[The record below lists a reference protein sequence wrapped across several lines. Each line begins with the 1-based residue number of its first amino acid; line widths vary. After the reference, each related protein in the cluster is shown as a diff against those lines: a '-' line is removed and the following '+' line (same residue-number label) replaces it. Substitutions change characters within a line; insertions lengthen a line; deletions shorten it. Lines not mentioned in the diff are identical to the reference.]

1 MFIFNAKTYKDI
13 KPSLFMISGVAL
25 LVSILIGLLLS
36 TNAMAKM
43 TTDTAPSARAA
54 SYSYWKATSRCVT
67 SHMRATIQT
76 EVGANGD
83 TKPGQSGS
91 GNSNGSDEG
100 EWFDDVD
107 AWVTVYPN
115 NKQDCDQV
123 MVNALKLW
131 GWTDYKTFLKDI
143 GYTFDSDIPAWVQG
157 NKSTDGNKRF
167 DGFKSAVLSKVGN
180 VVDLLDNSAKYA
192 LYMGIFSSKDKNL
205 SDCSAK
211 QIGKLS
217 AVDATQ
223 REAAN
228 KNQFR
233 DGVTYTV
240 IKVVEDSAVVD
251 YVYTYAA
258 SRQSTGD
265 DTSGNNLLSYASTWN
280 YRGANYPGSDGEHF
294 SCKEL
299 VSKINSSAP
308 SFLLW
313 NKQHNDTPDS
323 VANTGSGDANCTVT
337 DTCDPVSTCNIEG
350 VGWIVCPVLV
360 FMGGIVDGAYNFVS
374 GLLVVKALVT
384 TGENEGVY
392 LAWAVMRNVA
402 NIAFVIAFLIVIFSQ
417 LTGVGVSNYG
427 VKKLLPRLV
436 VAAILVNISFW
447 VCAIAVDLSNII
459 GASVIQVFDSVE
471 VKISDSLS
479 GGFNTG
485 DKLLN
490 GGQWTDMVGAALV
503 VTAAGTAL
511 YYVTLSA
518 LVPALL
524 AAVVAIVTVFL
535 VLTLRQA
542 LIILLIVVSPLAFVA
557 YLLPNT
563 EDLFTKW
570 RKLFMTLLLMYPI
583 IAGIFGASALASMI
597 VMHGAEG
604 NTVVQIMGACIAIL
618 PLAITPLVMKTAGG
632 VLNRFG
638 GIVNNA
644 NKGPVDRLKRSSEKY
659 REGRTNLR
667 NAQALNG
674 AKQLGRGSFVRWR
687 ARRDAISGGRQS
699 EAGRANT
706 EYLADQAQTNSGFR
720 NAAAGG
726 TLTSPPSDSATQRVL
741 SNAIN
746 TQTKLEIEE
755 VNAAKSV
762 IEHANLSGSQRQ
774 ELALNGSV
782 TVDVKDAQGK
792 VTGQN
797 TYSSPI
803 MQKAA
808 IQEQFRTGSIKDM
821 HAIVANSGSTLKDFK
836 LTIAQSVAS
845 SGVISKNPALGGKTI
860 DDISQ
865 GKITSQAD
873 LDVRVLASIK
883 EGKFNAENLAGMHDE
898 ARQMAI
904 NAAVN
909 ANDSVAKGALVDAA
923 TKLATSPELMDKIA
937 GNKRAADQLDI
948 ISRL

>member
-459 GASVIQVFDSVE
+459 GASVIQVFDSV
-471 VKISDSLS
+471 KDRIGDSLS

-503 VTAAGTAL
+503 ATAAGTAL

-638 GIVNNA
+638 GIVNSVE
-644 NKGPVDRLKRSSEKY
+644 KGPVDRLKNASRK
-659 REGRTNLR
+659 RTENQRILR
-667 NAQALNG
+667 DDRAIKG
-674 AKQLGRGSFVRWR
+674 AGQFGRGAYVRWR
-687 ARRDAISGGRQS
+687 SRRNAEISGAKSELGR
-699 EAGRANT
+699 T
-706 EYLADQAQTNSGFR
+706 EQQYLADSMTKDGKATPFANR
-720 NAAAGG
+720 VAGG
-726 TLTSPPSDSATQRVL
+726 TLTTAADPAALQRALAGAKFTIEKAEFEDIKAEQSFV
-741 SNAIN
+741 SNL
-746 TQTKLEIEE
+746 QMPDLETKLQDPGNSQARTAALLDRMIKIGSPDNYQKY
-755 VNAAKSV
+755 VNKYSTDKDPANSV
-762 IEHANLSGSQRQ
+762 LRQSISGSLR
-774 ELALNGSV
+774 ENGPQFLKASDLDDIASGNLV
-782 TVDVKDAQGK
+782 QKNEKGEVILDS
-792 VTGQN
+792 TGQPIKRTVASVSADN
-797 TYSSPI
+797 TAKGVYSEEKMASEASVNMMYAYQQANDKGKKR
-803 MQKAA
+803 MQDTA
-808 IQEQFRTGSIKDM
+808 KDLLM
-821 HAIVANSGSTLKDFK
+821 NETLKGK
-836 LTIAQSVAS
+836 IKHNIVTIETIARDT
-845 SGVISKNPALGGKTI
+845 PT
-860 DDISQ
+860 
-865 GKITSQAD
+865 
-873 LDVRVLASIK
+873 
-883 EGKFNAENLAGMHDE
+883 
-898 ARQMAI
+898 
-904 NAAVN
+904 
-909 ANDSVAKGALVDAA
+909 
-923 TKLATSPELMDKIA
+923 P
-937 GNKRAADQLDI
+937 
-948 ISRL
+948 